1 MTWHDITWHD
11 MASSRYLR
19 THSPRNSYLFPLIT
33 CLLLFLLL
41 SPSLKHSVNI
51 SLQFTHFFLSHSL
64 SPTTVDCGCKVTAL
78 VTGETTWQNLIPC
91 VLGSEITRG
100 HFNVSFPEE
109 LLRDLVSV
117 RDFTLTI
124 TLTLILHSL
133 TLSLLPSH
141 SPSYFPFL
149 SIP

>member
-1 MTWHDITWHD
+1 

-51 SLQFTHFFLSHSL
+51 SLQFTHFFLSHSLSYSL

-117 RDFTLTI
+117 RDLTFTFTLTL